1 MNKKASIKAKVFKD
15 NKSKCKATCAK
26 KEINSTYVCTLTG
39 KEIDSKYVRI
49 NVIHSFHFFLVDFP
63 TQNCCVVPLL
73 FFWDRR
79 HINQSVSILHIY
91 LQFKVALT

>member
-15 NKSKCKATCAK
+15 NKSKCKATCTK

-49 NVIHSFHFFLVDFP
+49 NVIHGFHFFGRFSYTKLL
-63 TQNCCVVPLL
+63 CCPIIIFLGQETHQSIS
-73 FFWDRR
+73 FYFA
-79 HINQSVSILHIY
+79 HIFAV
-91 LQFKVALT
+91 